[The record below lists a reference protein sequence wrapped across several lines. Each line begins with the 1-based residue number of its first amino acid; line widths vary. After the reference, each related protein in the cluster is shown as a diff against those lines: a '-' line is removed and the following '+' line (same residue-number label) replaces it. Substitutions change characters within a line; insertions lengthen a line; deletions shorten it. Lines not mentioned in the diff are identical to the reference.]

1 MLLPSIPSSPEESG
15 LPRFAGF
22 LRERR
27 ERITALWMDSVR
39 RNPKVGSA
47 DHLDSH
53 ALADHLPKLFDDL
66 AGILRGDTSVDEV
79 ARDAE
84 SHGQHRWQQDYSLP
98 EVTRELSIVCR
109 LVLEHG
115 LDAFEDA
122 FSATSRAE
130 LRRARERILRFFED
144 TAAESVEEYTRRQRE
159 RVEALHEKL
168 READRALAAVAR
180 FERDQFCQLANAM
193 PQIVWAGPAD
203 GQADYFNRRW
213 YEYTGAPSESV
224 GDEVWGNILHP
235 DDLRRVNDGWTA
247 SVASGQPYE
256 SEFRLKRASDGAYRW
271 FLGRALPI
279 KDAGS
284 QVLRW
289 IGTGT
294 DIHDFKHLQEQNEQ
308 LLNSERAARTAA
320 ERTSRIK
327 DEFLSTLSHELRT
340 PLNAIYGWAQL
351 LRGGAMDAGEM
362 QEALATIERNAQ
374 AQKQII
380 DDLLDMSRIISG
392 KVRLDAQRIDLTPVL
407 QAALE
412 TVRLAAE
419 AKGIRIQ
426 ATLDAATRRVS
437 GDPVRLQQVF
447 WNLLSNAIKFTPA
460 GGQVQVSLREVNSQL
475 EVSVSDSGEG
485 IAAEFLPHVFDRFS
499 QADASPSRRHGG
511 LGLGLAIVKQLVELH
526 GGTVH
531 VQSAGPGLGAT
542 FRLLLPLAVVHP
554 AADPAE
560 STRPGFQSEPA
571 LLSMATKHLNLPGVK
586 VLVVDDEHDS
596 RTLVKHL
603 LEAHQA
609 KVRTAGSAAQAM
621 ELIRLER
628 FDVVVSDIGMPGE
641 DGYALIRRIR
651 ALPAE
656 QGGSTPA
663 IALTAFARSEDRHK
677 AIIAGYAMH
686 VSKPVKVVE
695 LLTLVASLTGPITTL
710 L

>member
-1 MLLPSIPSSPEESG
+1 
-15 LPRFAGF
+15 
-22 LRERR
+22 
-27 ERITALWMDSVR
+27 MDAVR

-47 DHLDSH
+47 DQLDAQ

-66 AGILRGDTSVDEV
+66 AGFMRGDTSVDEV

-122 FSATSRAE
+122 FPVTSKQE

-144 TAAESVEEYTRRQRE
+144 TAADSVQEYTRRQRE
-159 RVEALHEKL
+159 RLEVLHEQL
-168 READRALAAVAR
+168 READRALAAAAR

-193 PQIVWAGPAD
+193 PQIVWAGPPD
-203 GQADYFNRRW
+203 GDADYFNQRW
-213 YEYTGAPSESV
+213 YEYTGASSTNA
-224 GDEVWGNILHP
+224 GNELWETILHP
-235 DDLRRVNDGWTA
+235 DDLKRFNDGWTA

-271 FLGRALPI
+271 FLGRALPV
-279 KDAGS
+279 KDAGG

-294 DIHDFKHLQEQNEQ
+294 DIHDFKHLQEQNEL
-308 LLNSERAARTAA
+308 LLNSERAARAAA

-327 DEFLSTLSHELRT
+327 DEFLATLSHELRT

-351 LRGGAMDAGEM
+351 LRGGTVAAGEVE
-362 QEALATIERNAQ
+362 EALATIERNAR

-392 KVRLDAQRIDLTPVL
+392 KVYLDAQRIDLVPVL
-407 QAALE
+407 KAAME

-419 AKGIRIQ
+419 AKGIRLQ
-426 ATLDAATRRVS
+426 ATLDAATRRIT
-437 GDPVRLQQVF
+437 GDSVRLQQVL

-460 GGQVQVSLREVNSQL
+460 GGQVQVSLRELNSQL
-475 EVSVSDSGEG
+475 EVSVLDSGEG

-499 QADASPSRRHGG
+499 QADASSSRRHGG
-511 LGLGLAIVKQLVELH
+511 LGLGLAIVKQMVELH

-531 VQSAGPGLGAT
+531 VQSAGPGFGTT
-542 FRLLLPLAVVHP
+542 FRLLLPLAVVQP
-554 AADPAE
+554 AIDPAE
-560 STRPGFQSEPA
+560 FTRPGFQPEPA
-571 LLSMATKHLNLPGVK
+571 SLLMATEHLNLPGMK

-596 RTLVKHL
+596 RTLIKHL

-609 KVRTAGSAAQAM
+609 NVQTAGSAAQAM
-621 ELIRLER
+621 ALIRSER
-628 FDVVVSDIGMPGE
+628 FDMVVSDIGMPGE
-641 DGYALIRRIR
+641 DGYALIRQIR
-651 ALPAE
+651 ALPPE
-656 QGGSTPA
+656 HGGGTPA
-663 IALTAFARSEDRHK
+663 IALTAYARSEDRFK
-677 AIIAGYAMH
+677 TIQAGFQMH
-686 VSKPVKVVE
+686 ATKPVNVAE
-695 LLTLVASLTGPITTL
+695 LLALVASLARPGSIPL
-710 L
+710 